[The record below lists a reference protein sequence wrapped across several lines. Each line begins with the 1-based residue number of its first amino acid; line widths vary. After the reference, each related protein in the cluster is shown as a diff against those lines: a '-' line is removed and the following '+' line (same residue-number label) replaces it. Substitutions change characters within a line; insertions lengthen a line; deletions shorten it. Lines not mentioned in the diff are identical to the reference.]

1 VHVDFAAFWL
11 YKDGGG
17 PRDYEDAF
25 APAAVDAAPRARLR
39 CAVADGATESA
50 FSRLWA
56 RQLVSGFV
64 SGRLT
69 APDLAELPLI
79 GRRWARSVAHALGR
93 DERTAWY
100 LERKADDGA
109 FAALVGLEF
118 AARPELGA
126 GGGTYA
132 AIALGDSCFV
142 HVHADAISRAFPLDR
157 AAGFSARP
165 VLLPSRPAPADD
177 FAGAIARVGGTW
189 RPGDTF
195 YVMSDALACWFL
207 ASAERGDRP
216 WRELDR
222 FGRAD
227 RAAFRD
233 WVQELRPSKLK
244 NDDVTL
250 LRITVR

>member
-1 VHVDFAAFWL
+1 MHVDFAAFWL
-11 YKDGGG
+11 FKDGGR

-25 APAAVDAAPRARLR
+25 APSSVDAGPRARLR

-50 FSRLWA
+50 FSRIWA

-69 APDLAELPLI
+69 APDLAELPAI

-93 DERTAWY
+93 NERAAWY

-109 FAALVGLEF
+109 FAALVGLELAQ
-118 AARPELGA
+118 AARA
-126 GGGTYA
+126 DGGGTYS

-142 HVHADAISRAFPLDR
+142 HVHADSIRRAFPIDC
-157 AAGFSARP
+157 AAAFGARP
-165 VLLPSRPAPADD
+165 TLLPSRPAPSDEYAR
-177 FAGAIARVGGTW
+177 AIARAAGTW
-189 RPGDTF
+189 DPGDTF

-207 ASAERGDRP
+207 TAAERGDRP
-216 WRELDR
+216 WREIDR

-227 RAAFRD
+227 RAAFRH
-233 WVQELRPSKLK
+233 WVRDLRPAALK

-250 LRITVR
+250 LRVMVR